1 MKFNELVEQVDSL
14 KLKIESQDNQMY
26 IYADIIQRLISLTE
40 SLTKELDRLKRE
52 PGGYKFPPSSKN

>member
-1 MKFNELVEQVDSL
+1 MKFIELVEQVDSL
-14 KLKIESQDNQMY
+14 KLKIESQENQMY

-40 SLTKELDRLKRE
+40 SLTEELNRLKRV